1 MRRSMGRP
9 HGLPVG
15 VRSFPA
21 ASAMARASAGV
32 NASTRCMGARGRR
45 TPAVGSAMIH
55 RRRTA

>member
-1 MRRSMGRP
+1 MGRP